1 MHASL
6 LPGQS
11 PRLFDHFE
19 NLSFLL
25 LGTSGVE
32 NRAHRR
38 DSFALFSNH
47 LANIVFRNPQFDVGR
62 DECVC
67 TGGKGGA
74 GAGQPLS
81 SKLLTLQKSEVH
93 AYKNHAE

>member
-47 LANIVFRNPQFDVGR
+47 LANIVFRNPQFDH
-62 DECVC
+62 DCV
-67 TGGKGGA
+67 
-74 GAGQPLS
+74 LS
-81 SKLLTLQKSEVH
+81 FYPSDLDIFRIFNDGPGNLLD
-93 AYKNHAE
+93 